1 MWGYVLA
8 LRPVQTA
15 VWTHRLYYLGS
26 RLVLVDQ
33 PQGHVLKRP
42 ALSKLMQW
50 MAKGD
55 RLICSNA
62 GCFGS
67 KPDRQDINIS
77 TIEEAGIEVRFARA
91 DYFTN
96 DTDELPLI

>member
-1 MWGYVLA
+1 MWGYVVA
-8 LRPVQTA
+8 SHPGQAA
-15 VWTHRLYYLGS
+15 VWTHRLHHLGS
-26 RLVLVDQ
+26 RLVMVDQ